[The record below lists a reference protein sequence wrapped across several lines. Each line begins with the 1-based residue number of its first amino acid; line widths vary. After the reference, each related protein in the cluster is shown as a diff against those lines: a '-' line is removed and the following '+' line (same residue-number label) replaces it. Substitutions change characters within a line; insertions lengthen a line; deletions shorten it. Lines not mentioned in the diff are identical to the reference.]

1 MIVALVQMVELMT
14 LIAHIVQVRVAEY
27 NNIRGQLN
35 AINRKQSGRWR
46 FVFPSYLYYKNKQE
60 IEGSFAKKKMELCF
74 LIYLNFAW
82 NMFYYVNILE

>member
-35 AINRKQSGRWR
+35 AINRKQSGR
-46 FVFPSYLYYKNKQE
+46 
-60 IEGSFAKKKMELCF
+60 
-74 LIYLNFAW
+74 
-82 NMFYYVNILE
+82 